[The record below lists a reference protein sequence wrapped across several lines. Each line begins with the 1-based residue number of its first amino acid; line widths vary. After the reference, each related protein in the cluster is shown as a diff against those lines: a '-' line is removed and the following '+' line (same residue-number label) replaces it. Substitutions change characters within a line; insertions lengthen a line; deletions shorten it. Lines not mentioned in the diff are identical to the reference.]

1 MVPSASMTILSTLIE
16 WDTLMNRAMADYL
29 LVALKGQALEVACS
43 LPKESQSNYNE
54 LVKALDRRFGTER

>member
-1 MVPSASMTILSTLIE
+1 
-16 WDTLMNRAMADYL
+16 MADYL

-54 LVKALDRRFGTER
+54 LVKALDRRFGTERQRTRHRAELTSRKRHI